1 MDEQTKYC
9 INCGK
14 KIPKP
19 AEFCPFCGAKQKPLD
34 EQQINQE
41 QPYGAD
47 QETAEPVV
55 TNSNQNYRFNE
66 SSQPGMVTSFKLYL
80 TDAFTVSKRM
90 GRADYWWS
98 YLAVTIIQFVLSIIT
113 FQIVFNYPLL
123 TVDSIEGET
132 YIDHPG
138 MLILAFFL
146 SVIFAFFSVASF
158 TSMIRRLHDTNHSGQ
173 FLWLLLIPF
182 VGSIAILVMLIL
194 KSDSQG
200 VRFRKKD
207 YLQNWYKKW
216 WPWVIILLLA
226 ALDTLLLMLISS
238 AYAYILNN

>member
-1 MDEQTKYC
+1 MDEKTKCC
-9 INCGK
+9 IKCGK
-14 KIPKP
+14 KIPK
-19 AEFCPFCGAKQKPLD
+19 AAKFCPFCGASQ
-34 EQQINQE
+34 
-41 QPYGAD
+41 
-47 QETAEPVV
+47 EPVSQKSEESQIKPQEASINSV
-55 TNSNQNYRFNE
+55 NDEDYRDNNSNH
-66 SSQPGMVTSFKLYL
+66 PGMINSFKLYL
-80 TDAFTVSKRM
+80 ADAFTISKQM
-90 GRADYWWS
+90 NCADYWWS
-98 YLAVTIIQFVLSIIT
+98 YLTIAIIQFVFSIIT